1 MPELRFDNRVAVVTG
16 GGRGIGR
23 EERCCWRREARSVVV
38 NDWGRTGDGRA
49 TLEHV
54 AEEVAAEI
62 RAAGGDAVADTNDV
76 GTSEGA
82 TAIVEHALDEWGR
95 IDVLVNN
102 AGAAMV
108 APSPDALTDTGIEFT
123 IRTHLLATIWT
134 CRRAWPVMVEPGTRP
149 DRQHVVGDDAR
160 REELVGLPGA
170 SKGGVLGFS
179 RSLAVTGKPLGITVN
194 TIMPMAYTRPMH
206 RYPDTEVREWMAA
219 NFPASEI
226 APLVAYLAH
235 DDVPC
240 TGECFAVGAGR
251 AARIVMMAAPGFQRE
266 DGPLTVED
274 VRDHWD
280 EVMDVSDAVLM
291 RHGRDE
297 SAMYRGQAAW
307 SGSNAGYES

>member
-1 MPELRFDNRVAVVTG
+1 VADLRFDDRVAVVTG

-23 EERCCWRREARSVVV
+23 EEALLLAARGARVLV

-62 RAAGGDAVADTNDV
+62 RAAGGEAIADTNDV

-108 APSPDALTDTGIEFT
+108 VKSPDELTDTGIEFT
-123 IRTHLLATIWT
+123 IRTHLFATIWT
-134 CRRAWPVMVEPGTRP
+134 CRRAWPVMVEQGRGRIVNTSSATMLGVKNSWDYP
-149 DRQHVVGDDAR
+149 A
-160 REELVGLPGA
+160 A
-170 SKGGVLGFS
+170 KGGVLGFS

-206 RYPDTEVREWMAA
+206 RYPDDEVREWMAA

-251 AARIVMMAAPGFQRE
+251 AARVVMMAAPGYQRE
-266 DGPLTVED
+266 DGPLSVED

-280 EVMDVSDAVLM
+280 EVVDVSGAVLM
-291 RHGRDE
+291 RHSRDE
-297 SAMYRGQAAW
+297 SAMYRGRAAW
-307 SGSNAGYES
+307 AGSNAGYDA